1 MNNIDD
7 SLATTEEEI
16 LIYENVEKIFQ
27 NQSKINSIKNE
38 MILNEKE
45 GLGLIINNL
54 EKELNKNDSII
65 KKYNNEIENIKKII
79 KKIF

>member
-7 SLATTEEEI
+7 SLTTTEEEI

-27 NQSKINSIKNE
+27 YQSKINSIKNE

-65 KKYNNEIENIKKII
+65 KKYNDEIENIKKNY
-79 KKIF
+79 KKN